1 MHDVKDTS
9 AAPTES
15 SPSPS
20 LPQQT
25 LDVPHDSSESSWYDM
40 IPWLYDTLV
49 KIQCPKRTQLMFFSF
64 HYFSE
69 EHLLQFLPLCFA
81 LLTSLEKALQFST
94 CTRHASDLFN
104 KLRYNFTS
112 LLLIMIF
119 PSVLGTN
126 TFRATANHKLLS
138 RLYLLFFLAHHL
150 PRPVLL

>member
-1 MHDVKDTS
+1 
-9 AAPTES
+9 
-15 SPSPS
+15 
-20 LPQQT
+20 
-25 LDVPHDSSESSWYDM
+25 M

-138 RLYLLFFLAHHL
+138 RLYLFFWHTISLGQSCCRAATCRRRVPL
-150 PRPVLL
+150 SWVCLGRALEGKWKKNTGGSWRT